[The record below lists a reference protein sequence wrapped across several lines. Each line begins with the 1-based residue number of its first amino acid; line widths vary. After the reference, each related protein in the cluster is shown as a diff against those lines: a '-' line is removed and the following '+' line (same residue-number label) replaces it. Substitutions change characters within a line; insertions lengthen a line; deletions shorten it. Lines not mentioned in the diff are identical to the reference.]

1 MYYRKNDS
9 GMIIFSDDVEYN
21 RVTLEHSAWA
31 DGFTDVL
38 SYGHT
43 SDDYDNPYHEPT
55 ERVCYDSYKAGA
67 SAAES
72 YTKHLEKEVPGRPK
86 FKPKKESPLE
96 LN

>member
-1 MYYRKNDS
+1 
-9 GMIIFSDDVEYN
+9 MIIFSDDVEYN

-55 ERVCYDSYKAGA
+55 ERVCYDSYIGCRVLYEAPREGGSGA
-67 SAAES
+67 A
-72 YTKHLEKEVPGRPK
+72 
-86 FKPKKESPLE
+86 
-96 LN
+96 